1 MILLARHGQ
10 TEFNVERR
18 LQGRLDSP
26 LTALGVR
33 QAHAMAELIA
43 DLVRMD
49 GGAWRLVASPLGR
62 AIETARI
69 IGARLSLPV
78 EPEPRLAEIDVGPWA
93 GRLRSEIER
102 DYAEAFNA
110 SGWAFRAPM
119 GETFEH
125 VQARCSD
132 WLESLPPESGRRII
146 AVSHGISG
154 RVLRGVYA
162 GLSYEATVD
171 QQVPQDAVF
180 RLCAGQIDRFD
191 CEPLEDAV

>member
-1 MILLARHGQ
+1 VILLARHGQ

-33 QAHAMAELIA
+33 QAQAMAGLLA
-43 DLVRMD
+43 DLTRIE
-49 GGAWRLVASPLGR
+49 GGSWRLVASPLGR
-62 AIETARI
+62 TMETARI
-69 IGARLSLPV
+69 IGERLALPI
-78 EPEPRLAEIDVGPWA
+78 EPEARLAEIDVGAWA

-102 DYAEAFNA
+102 DWPDAFNA

-125 VQARCSD
+125 VERRCRD
-132 WLESLPPESGRRII
+132 WLEGQPPEPERRII
-146 AVSHGISG
+146 AVSHGIAG

-162 GLSYEATVD
+162 GLGYEETVD

-180 RLCAGQIDRFD
+180 RLSAGQIDRFD
-191 CEPLEDAV
+191 CEPLEA